1 MDSHQIK
8 EEYSE
13 NFRLKPLA
21 DIKKEV
27 KEELI
32 AEEEVESQKGMNL
45 EEYNAIKKLLSSASV
60 RRGNV
65 DQMREVFKVVF
76 DLEAH
81 CGAET
86 DLAKKEDIKKEVKEE
101 LVTAEEEEGQKE
113 MNGKECNAIKELLST
128 SNVRKRNVDQMG
140 EVFKMLLNLEAH
152 CGAETDLAKRE
163 TEELKRRL
171 KAKET
176 ELLKIKMKNYE
187 IRENFKPS
195 TSLGLNMIKIIES
208 LEDDGWI
215 LREVLHARYRA
226 NDLQQ
231 IDYTGKINFHK
242 SKRYIRLKYDAWEQ
256 EEVGLKEN
264 IELKDIK
271 SNQMSTGSKAG
282 KHQPFGQGISKKAI
296 RKRKIRE
303 AKEGKSQSQKNVN
316 ESSSATQNSES
327 PSTEPAEKKMRTSH
341 DQEPIKSLKSTSQP
355 LVEGVHDIRQLPGCL
370 LLPPP
375 PPPCSPPPPS
385 SFKDISVDTF
395 KNQKPMPLPT
405 KLQLPVNCHPH
416 ITDDITKEI

>member
-60 RRGNV
+60 RKGNV

-163 TEELKRRL
+163 TEELKKRL

-176 ELLKIKMKNYE
+176 ELQKMKMKNYE
-187 IRENFKPS
+187 MN
-195 TSLGLNMIKIIES
+195 L
-208 LEDDGWI
+208 D
-215 LREVLHARYRA
+215 
-226 NDLQQ
+226 
-231 IDYTGKINFHK
+231 
-242 SKRYIRLKYDAWEQ
+242 RLVEKFAYEAWKQ

-282 KHQPFGQGISKKAI
+282 KHQPFGQGGSKKAI
-296 RKRKIRE
+296 RKRKIGE
-303 AKEGKSQSQKNVN
+303 AKEGKGQSQNNVN
-316 ESSSATQNSES
+316 ECSSATQNSEL
-327 PSTEPAEKKMRTSH
+327 PSTEPAEKKIRTSL
-341 DQEPIKSLKSTSQP
+341 DQEPIKSLKSISQP
-355 LVEGVHDIRQLPGCL
+355 LAEGVHDVKTLPGW
-370 LLPPP
+370 LPA
-375 PPPCSPPPPS
+375 SPS
-385 SFKDISVDTF
+385 SSSSLSSSSTYLFQRYF
-395 KNQKPMPLPT
+395 G
-405 KLQLPVNCHPH
+405 
-416 ITDDITKEI
+416 